1 MARDKS
7 QALPPPFLREIRE
20 AGGGDPNRYPYTTP
34 LFARRPFRLAF
45 TRPVTLLVGENGTGK
60 STLLEAIAADCGFHP
75 EGGDRNH
82 AFATRE
88 GKRPGTVIDHL
99 LVFSWRPRVGRG
111 FFLRAESFFNL
122 ARALDGMAHD
132 PGGDGDTVYAPYGG
146 RSLRTVSHGESFMAL
161 FKNRFKGRGL
171 LLLDEPD
178 SALSPMQQL
187 RFLELLEAW
196 RRSGE
201 VQVIIATHAPILMA
215 YPHAQLLEIGDAG
228 VTETAFDALDHV
240 RITRRFLNNRDGMLH
255 ELFADAA
262 DSEDEEAPGGDGPG
276 GAGTRC
282 VSARCSRPISPRAC
296 AQPLTPGKTVCAAA
310 GGRGSHGAEPEGQ
323 A

>member
-1 MARDKS
+1 MFA
-7 QALPPPFLREIRE
+7 PPFLRSITVRE
-20 AGGGDPNRYPYTTP
+20 GAAPDWDSFPFNAQIFAGQKVDI
-34 LFARRPFRLAF
+34 AF

-132 PGGDGDTVYAPYGG
+132 PDGDGEKVYAPYGG

-215 YPHAQLLEIGDAG
+215 YPHAQLLEIADAG
-228 VTETAFDALDHV
+228 VAETAFDALDHV
-240 RITRRFLNNRDGMLH
+240 RITRRVLNNREGMLR
-255 ELFADAA
+255 ELFGPAD
-262 DSEDEEAPGGDGPG
+262 ERGEEGDGPYG
-276 GAGTRC
+276 DGPYGDGLAEAAPGP
-282 VSARCSRPISPRAC
+282 VDRP
-296 AQPLTPGKTVCAAA
+296 AAA
-310 GGRGSHGAEPEGQ
+310 PPRRGLARNH
-323 A
+323 